1 MDNLGIYK
9 QKYTHIKSRKF
20 FLTHCPFYYGT
31 IYRYVLEFMCYV
43 FVCLFCCC
51 LFIAKQY
58 YYVLIPH
65 FSPLLL
71 FPGPVSFI
79 RKSTF
84 SRKWHY
90 RHKWTAIDIRL
101 HMCFSVDKSW
111 LPTKWACDCFLY
123 YEQRLTSIQT
133 VKLLCLDL

>member
-1 MDNLGIYK
+1 MAQSTGMYLNSCVMCL
-9 QKYTHIKSRKF
+9 
-20 FLTHCPFYYGT
+20 
-31 IYRYVLEFMCYV
+31 YVCFVVV
-43 FVCLFCCC
+43 F
-51 LFIAKQY
+51 FIAKQY

-133 VKLLCLDL
+133 VKLLCLDLWVLCSHWARALHSVAICMY